1 MPHFRTIAYCLL
13 LTLCIARPAQ
23 SQELGLKLK
32 PQRELIPYADTDDE
46 RTPLFLEADR
56 VQGHAQRELEA
67 AGNVRMRKR
76 GAAVFA
82 DYLRYSFP
90 DQQIGATGN
99 LRFEFGGNT
108 IEGESLQF
116 DLANFTG
123 TVERPRYFIQELNAR
138 GDAERLEVQSRDR
151 MRVRKATYTNCEV
164 GDDDWYLRV
173 DRLDLDRTRDIG
185 VARNA
190 SVVFKGVPL
199 LYSPYL
205 DFSLSGSRKSGLLP
219 PSIGQTAQSGFETT
233 LPFYWNIAPNR
244 DATLAPRFLSRRG
257 VLMNTEFRYLEPS
270 FSGEMRGEYLPDDR
284 IRDEDRYGYSVQH
297 RHNFGYGFS
306 GNLNLQGVSDDNYFT
321 DLSDKIAVTSLT
333 NLPREGSVGF
343 DGDWWNFNA
352 RVQKFQ
358 TLQDPLDPVI
368 PPYERV
374 PQLSLLANR
383 QTPFG
388 VDVGTRAEL
397 VEFSHPFLVNARR
410 DTLYPSLS
418 LPLQTAFFYVTPKAG
433 FHYTR
438 YSFKDDTF
446 APQTRQLPVY
456 SVDSAITFE
465 RDTDFFGRSYIQTLE
480 PRLYYVYIPFRQQDQ
495 LPNFDTAV
503 ADFSLAQIFTEN
515 QFTGGDRINDAD
527 QLTAAVTS
535 RLINPNDG
543 SEQIRVTLGQRRYF
557 SDQRVTLDAAS
568 SPRTADRSDLL
579 AVVSGAITPSWITEL
594 GLQYSAVDSQMV
606 RSNFALRYRPEVGK
620 VANFGYRF
628 TRGALEQ
635 LDLSTQWRLT
645 SKWSGL
651 ARWNYSLRDSRML
664 EGLTGVEYNAGCWG
678 ARFVAHRFVSS
689 TQEYVTSFFLQLELT
704 GVSRI
709 GPNPL
714 DTLRQNIVGYT
725 DTTEPPPSDRS
736 PFPAY

>member
-1 MPHFRTIAYCLL
+1 MPHFRTISYCLL
-13 LTLCIARPAQ
+13 LTLCIASPAQ

-32 PQRELIPYADTDDE
+32 PQPELIPYSAREDE
-46 RTPLFLEADR
+46 PTPLFIEADR
-56 VQGHAQRELEA
+56 VQGHTQRELEA
-67 AGNVRMRKR
+67 EGNVRLRKR

-90 DQQIGATGN
+90 DQQLGATGN
-99 LRFEFGGNT
+99 LRFDFEGNS
-108 IEGESLQF
+108 IEGESLHF
-116 DLANFTG
+116 DLERFTG
-123 TVERPRYFIQELNAR
+123 SIERPRYFIRELNAH
-138 GDAERLEVQSRDR
+138 GDAEQMDVQSRDR
-151 MRVRKATYTNCEV
+151 LRVRKATYTNCEV

-190 SVVFKGVPL
+190 SVVFKGVPF

-244 DATLAPRFLSRRG
+244 DMTIAPRVLSRRG
-257 VLMNTEFRYLEPS
+257 VLMNTELRYLEPGY
-270 FSGEMRGEYLPDDR
+270 SGELRGEYLPDDR
-284 IRDEDRYGYSVQH
+284 IRDESRYGYSVQH
-297 RHNFGYGFS
+297 RHDFGYGFS
-306 GNLNLQGVSDDNYFT
+306 GGLNLQGVSDDDYFT

-333 NLPREGSVGF
+333 NLPREGNLGF
-343 DGDWWNFNA
+343 DGEWWNFNA

-358 TLQDPLDPVI
+358 TLQDPLAPVV
-368 PPYERV
+368 PPYERL

-383 QTPFG
+383 QTPLG
-388 VDVGTRAEL
+388 LDVGAKGEY
-397 VEFSHPFLVNARR
+397 VEFSHPTLLNGRR
-410 DTLYPSLS
+410 ETLYPSLS
-418 LPLQTAFFYVTPKAG
+418 LPLQTAFFYITPKAG

-438 YSFKDDTF
+438 YTFDD
-446 APQTRQLPVY
+446 AVGSRQTRQMPIY

-480 PRLYYVYIPFRQQDQ
+480 PRLYYVYIPFRPQDQ

-527 QLTAAVTS
+527 QVTAAVTS
-535 RLINPNDG
+535 RLINPDDG
-543 SEQIRVTLGQRRYF
+543 SEQIRFTLGQRYF
-557 SDQRVTLDAAS
+557 FSEQRVTLDPAV
-568 SPRTADRSDLL
+568 SPRTSDRSDLL
-579 AVVSGAITPSWITEL
+579 AAVSGAITPSWITEL
-594 GLQYSAVDSQMV
+594 GLQYSTVDNQTE
-606 RSNFALRYRPEVGK
+606 RSNFALRYRPEAGK
-620 VANFGYRF
+620 VLNFGYRF
-628 TRGALEQ
+628 TREALEQ

-645 SKWSGL
+645 SKWTGL

-664 EGLTGVEYNAGCWG
+664 EGLTGLEYNAGCWG

-689 TQEYVTSFFLQLELT
+689 TQDYVTSFFLQLELT
-704 GVSRI
+704 GLSRI

-714 DTLRQNIVGYT
+714 ETLRQNITGYT
-725 DTTEPPPSDRS
+725 ETTEPQPSGRS